1 MSTKEFGKRKI
12 PRNRNEFIDLVV
24 PYINDNPCQ
33 AIEILKSYSK
43 RKKRNPNKDFDTA
56 PLLVYLAFRKNCII
70 SLDTICICFSP
81 YIDNIPET
89 LKEDVNLLSEKRIMQ
104 DYQGIQHFLK
114 KYIKSLKLLTYRCD
128 LEVVFHPIEVLS
140 KMISEYDSFNRSWQ
154 YGITN
159 NRADICGSFLLK
171 ANLGEIINSAYQ
183 KVRIDYGLTPLLS
196 KWKNEQILFDQ
207 IRLSFPDLVVIG
219 QGSPEWLDGQRFDI
233 WLPQIKLAIEYNGAQ
248 HYQPVD
254 FFGGEAGYLRT
265 KERDEQKRVK
275 CIENKTFL
283 IEVKEGYK
291 FEDIQIEITKIKE
304 L

>member
-1 MSTKEFGKRKI
+1 
-12 PRNRNEFIDLVV
+12 
-24 PYINDNPCQ
+24 
-33 AIEILKSYSK
+33 
-43 RKKRNPNKDFDTA
+43 
-56 PLLVYLAFRKNCII
+56 
-70 SLDTICICFSP
+70 
-81 YIDNIPET
+81 
-89 LKEDVNLLSEKRIMQ
+89 
-104 DYQGIQHFLK
+104 
-114 KYIKSLKLLTYRCD
+114 
-128 LEVVFHPIEVLS
+128 
-140 KMISEYDSFNRSWQ
+140 
-154 YGITN
+154 
-159 NRADICGSFLLK
+159 
-171 ANLGEIINSAYQ
+171 
-183 KVRIDYGLTPLLS
+183 VRIDNGLTPILS

-248 HYQPVD
+248 HYEPIG